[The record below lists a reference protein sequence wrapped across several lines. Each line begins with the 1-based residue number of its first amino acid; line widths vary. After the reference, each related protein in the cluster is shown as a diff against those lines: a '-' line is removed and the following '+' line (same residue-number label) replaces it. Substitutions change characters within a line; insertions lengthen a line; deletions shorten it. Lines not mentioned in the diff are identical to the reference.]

1 MGDEEGRTVTRAADR
16 PAFYAGGAGT
26 GGMRDWVTLLHP
38 PYTAWH
44 LSYVA
49 IGAALAPHFAAW
61 RLGGTLLA
69 FFLAVG
75 VGAHA
80 LDELVGRPLQT
91 GIPSTVLV
99 TAAGVGLAVPVVA
112 GLVYGG
118 LRMLPF
124 VVIGAVLVLAYNLEL
139 GRGILHNAVGFA
151 LGWGAFPVLTGYYT
165 QDFGLGAAAAAA
177 AVAAFFLSLAQ
188 RALSLP
194 ARTLRRRTK
203 SVHGRIVYRD
213 GAQAEIDRNLLL
225 GPLENALRAVAWGLA
240 TLAGA
245 MVASRL

>member
-1 MGDEEGRTVTRAADR
+1 VTRAADR
-16 PAFYAGGAGT
+16 PAYYAVGAGN
-26 GGMRDWVTLLHP
+26 GGLRDWVTLLHP

-61 RLGGTLLA
+61 RLGGTLVA

-80 LDELVGRPLQT
+80 LDELAGRPLQT
-91 GIPSTVLV
+91 GIPSAVLV
-99 TAAGVGLAVPVVA
+99 VAAGVGVAVPVVV
-112 GLVYGG
+112 GLLYGG
-118 LRMLPF
+118 VRMLPF
-124 VVIGAVLVLAYNLEL
+124 VVVGGVLVLAYNLEL
-139 GRGILHNAVGFA
+139 GGGVVHNAVGFA
-151 LGWGAFPVLTGYYT
+151 LGWGAFPVLTGYYA
-165 QDFGLGAAAAAA
+165 QDFRLGVSAMLAAA
-177 AVAAFFLSLAQ
+177 AAFFLSLAQ

-194 ARTLRRRTK
+194 ARMLRRRTR

-213 GAQAEIDRNLLL
+213 GAQADVDQGALLR
-225 GPLENALRAVAWGLA
+225 PLEDALRAVAAGLVM
-240 TLAGA
+240 LAAA

>member
-1 MGDEEGRTVTRAADR
+1 VTRAADR
-16 PAFYAGGAGT
+16 PAFYAGGAGN
-26 GGMRDWVTLLHP
+26 GGVRDWVTLLHP

-49 IGAALAPHFAAW
+49 IGASLAPHFVAW
-61 RLGGTLLA
+61 RLVGTLLA
-69 FFLAVG
+69 FLLAVG

-91 GIPSTVLV
+91 GIPATVLMI
-99 TAAGVGLAVPVVA
+99 AAGVSVTVPVVA
-112 GLVYGG
+112 GLLYGG

-124 VVIGAVLVLAYNLEL
+124 VVVGAMLVLAYNLEL
-139 GRGILHNAVGFA
+139 GRGILHNAAGFA
-151 LGWGAFPVLTGYYT
+151 LGWGAFPVLTGYYA
-165 QDFGLGAAAAAA
+165 QDFRLGAAAVMA
-177 AVAAFFLSLAQ
+177 AVAAFFLSLGQ
-188 RALSLP
+188 RALSMP

-213 GAQAEIDRNLLL
+213 GAQAELDRNLLL
-225 GPLENALRAVAWGLA
+225 EPLENALRAVACGLV
-240 TLAGA
+240 TLAVA